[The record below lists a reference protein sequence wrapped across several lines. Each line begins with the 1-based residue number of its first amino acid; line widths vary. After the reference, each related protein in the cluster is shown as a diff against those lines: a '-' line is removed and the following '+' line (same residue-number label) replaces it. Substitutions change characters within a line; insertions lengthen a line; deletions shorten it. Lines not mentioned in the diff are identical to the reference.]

1 MKALIGLD
9 FVRGPR
15 GTPLEKKPHTWRRW
29 ANRKAEKKSK
39 QDGCRW
45 YAVCVHIKHRN
56 AIRISFAGQ
65 PEQKRR

>member
-9 FVRGPR
+9 FVRGP
-15 GTPLEKKPHTWRRW
+15 GWKPLKKSLQGWCSW
-29 ANRKAEKKSK
+29 ANRIAKKKSK

-45 YAVCVHIKHRN
+45 YAVCTRIEHRN